1 MIFMAPHPPMVVPRS
16 RDLLLGRSAE
26 CDFPVPSRGA
36 SREHAKVYFRDDD
49 VMIEDLGST
58 NGTFV
63 NEERIEG
70 EQVLKPGDRINI
82 GGAVL
87 TFCHVLRQMEAGA
100 SADCD
105 KTVMFERPPT
115 QDVEQ
120 ELFRGDLSQIPVAA
134 VLQLLAEG
142 MKSGMLRVA
151 ARQESARCWLED
163 GRPVHAE
170 TAGLEGLEAIFHIIG
185 LLGGRFVFDDTRAPP
200 SRTITMSMTEVLL
213 EASRLRDEAA
223 AGASSKR

>member
-16 RDLLLGRSAE
+16 RDLHLGRSAE

-49 VMIEDLGST
+49 VVIEDLGST

-63 NEERIEG
+63 NGEKIEG
-70 EQVLKPGDRINI
+70 ILTLKPGDKINI
-82 GGAVL
+82 GGAVI
-87 TFCHVLRQMEAGA
+87 TYCHVLRQMEAGT

-105 KTVMFERPPT
+105 KTVMFERPPI
-115 QDVEQ
+115 QEDDQ

-134 VLQLLAEG
+134 VLQLLSEG
-142 MKSGMLRVA
+142 VKSGMLRIS

-170 TAGLEGLEAIFHIIG
+170 CAGLEGLEAIFHIVG

-200 SRTITMSMTEVLL
+200 DRTISMSITEVLL
-213 EASRLRDEAA
+213 QASRLRDEA
-223 AGASSKR
+223 GAKR